1 MAVATL
7 ASCWT
12 APYCSEEE
20 ATLPVDCEST
30 DTCTNKEIQ
39 THREILDTEKYRAT
53 DKYIGTDKYIDTD
66 KYIGTEKEDSHLF
79 LDPGQNL
86 PRLCVLAHPAQAPD
100 RYQKY

>member
-39 THREILDTEKYRAT
+39 SHREIKSPIETQSYRAT
-53 DKYIGTDKYIDTD
+53 E
-66 KYIGTEKEDSHLF
+66 KYIGTEKYRAIYRNTE
-79 LDPGQNL
+79 P
-86 PRLCVLAHPAQAPD
+86 
-100 RYQKY
+100 

>member
-30 DTCTNKEIQ
+30 DTCRNKEIQ
-39 THREILDTEKYRAT
+39 SHRELLDTEKYKNIKGM
-53 DKYIGTDKYIDTD
+53 DKYKNTKPYM
-66 KYIGTEKEDSHLF
+66 
-79 LDPGQNL
+79 
-86 PRLCVLAHPAQAPD
+86 
-100 RYQKY
+100 